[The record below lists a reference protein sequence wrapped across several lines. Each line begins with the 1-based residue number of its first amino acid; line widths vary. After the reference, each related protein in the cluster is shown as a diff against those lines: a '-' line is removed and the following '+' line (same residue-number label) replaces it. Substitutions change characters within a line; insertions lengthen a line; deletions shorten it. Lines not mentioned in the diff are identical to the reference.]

1 MKAAFASFFLFLLFL
16 HNRTIQFDIQDMKNR
31 TNKNFLTTLLSLV
44 VVVLIISAAAIVRDG
59 KIFGFDLRYV
69 PTKSAAVAADND
81 TLSVM
86 PDGAIVVNTRLLAK
100 DVQGYGGPV
109 PLRIHVSKSGVV
121 DSIVAEPNA
130 ETPDFFNH
138 ASTLFGQWQGKTVDE
153 AAAMEVDAVTGAT
166 FSSRAIIANVQRGL
180 AYAKQ
185 HAALG
190 NAPDATGSVDV
201 SGASASSG
209 GFTLGGIVALI
220 VVLMGAVVPLFVKN
234 RRWHYVQ
241 LSLNVIVLGLWT
253 GTFVSYTLLMRL
265 FSGGVSLA
273 TLGTL
278 AAPLLMV
285 LVAMLYPLAG
295 RPGHYC
301 AHVCPFGSAQEL
313 AGKLTRRKPRL
324 SPRLN
329 RALNVFRN
337 VLWGVLMVLMLTATW
352 TAWMDYELFTAFLY
366 TSASTWVIAIAVL
379 FLVLSIWVPRPYCRF
394 VCPTG
399 SLLRS

>member
-1 MKAAFASFFLFLLFL
+1 MQNAK
-16 HNRTIQFDIQDMKNR
+16 
-31 TNKNFLTTLLSLV
+31 NKNFIPALLSLV
-44 VVVLIISAAAIVRDG
+44 VVVLILSAAAIVRDG
-59 KIFGFDLRYV
+59 RIFGIDLRHAH
-69 PTKSAAVAADND
+69 TMTDAVALGND
-81 TLSVM
+81 TMSVH
-86 PDGAIVVNTRLLAK
+86 PDGTIVVDTRLLAK

-109 PLRIHVSKSGVV
+109 PLRIRVSKGGVV

-153 AAAMEVDAVTGAT
+153 AMAEEVDAVTGAT
-166 FSSRAIIANVQRGL
+166 FSSRAIITNVQRGL

-265 FSGGVSLA
+265 FSGGINLV
-273 TLGTL
+273 TFGTL
-278 AAPLLMV
+278 AAPLVMV

-366 TSASTWVIAIAVL
+366 TSASVWVIAIAVL

>member
-1 MKAAFASFFLFLLFL
+1 M
-16 HNRTIQFDIQDMKNR
+16 
-31 TNKNFLTTLLSLV
+31 
-44 VVVLIISAAAIVRDG
+44 RDG
-59 KIFGFDLRYV
+59 KIFGYDLREGQA
-69 PTKSAAVAADND
+69 PSAVVETNND
-81 TLSVM
+81 TLLVQ
-86 PDGAIVVNTRLLAK
+86 PDGSIVVSTRLLAK

-109 PLRIHVSKSGVV
+109 PLRIHINKGGVV
-121 DSIVAEPNA
+121 DSIEAEPNA

-138 ASTLFGQWQGKTVDE
+138 ASTLLGQWQGKTVDE
-153 AAAMEVDAVTGAT
+153 AMAEEVDAVTGAT
-166 FSSRAIIANVQRGL
+166 FSSRAIIANMQRGL

-190 NAPDATGSVDV
+190 NASDAVGSAEA
-201 SGASASSG
+201 SGVSASSKG
-209 GFTLGGIVALI
+209 WTLGGIAALI

-366 TSASTWVIAIAVL
+366 TSASTWVIVLAVL
-379 FLVLSIWVPRPYCRF
+379 FLVLSVWVPRPYCRF

-399 SLLRS
+399 NLFRS

>member
-1 MKAAFASFFLFLLFL
+1 MQNAK
-16 HNRTIQFDIQDMKNR
+16 
-31 TNKNFLTTLLSLV
+31 NKNFIPALLSLV
-44 VVVLIISAAAIVRDG
+44 VVVLILSAAAIVRDG
-59 KIFGFDLRYV
+59 RIFGIDLRHAHA
-69 PTKSAAVAADND
+69 TTNAVALDND
-81 TLSVM
+81 TMLVH
-86 PDGAIVVNTRLLAK
+86 PDGTIVVDTRLLAK
-100 DVQGYGGPV
+100 DVQGYGGQV
-109 PLRIHVSKSGVV
+109 PLRIHIDKGGVV
-121 DSIVAEPNA
+121 DSIEAEPNA
-130 ETPDFFNH
+130 ESPDFFSH
-138 ASTLFGQWQGKTVDE
+138 ASSLFGKWQGKTVDE
-153 AAAMEVDAVTGAT
+153 AAAMEVDGVTGAT

-185 HAALG
+185 HAALD
-190 NAPDATGSVDV
+190 NASDVTGSADV

-209 GFTLGGIVALI
+209 GWTLGGIAALL
-220 VVLMGAVVPLFVKN
+220 VVMLGAVVPLFVKN

-241 LSLNVIVLGLWT
+241 LALNVVVLGLWT

-265 FSGGVSLA
+265 FSGGINLV
-273 TLGTL
+273 TFGTL
-278 AAPLLMV
+278 AAPLVMV
-285 LVAMLYPLAG
+285 MVAMLYPLVG
-295 RPGHYC
+295 RRGHYC
-301 AHVCPFGSAQEL
+301 AHICPFGSAQEL

-329 RALNVFRN
+329 RALNMFRN

-366 TSASTWVIAIAVL
+366 TSASVWVIAIAVL

>member
-1 MKAAFASFFLFLLFL
+1 MQNAK
-16 HNRTIQFDIQDMKNR
+16 
-31 TNKNFLTTLLSLV
+31 NKNFIPALLSLV
-44 VVVLIISAAAIVRDG
+44 VVVLILSAAAIVRDG
-59 KIFGFDLRYV
+59 RIFGIDLRHAHTT
-69 PTKSAAVAADND
+69 PDAVALGND
-81 TLSVM
+81 TMSVH
-86 PDGAIVVNTRLLAK
+86 PDGTIVVDTRLLAK

-109 PLRIHVSKSGVV
+109 PLRIRVSKGGVV
-121 DSIVAEPNA
+121 DSIEAEPNA

-138 ASTLFGQWQGKTVDE
+138 ASSLFGQWQGKTVDE
-153 AAAMEVDAVTGAT
+153 AVAEEVDAVTGAT

-180 AYAKQ
+180 AYAKR
-185 HAALG
+185 HAELDKESEA
-190 NAPDATGSVDV
+190 DGSVDV
-201 SGASASSG
+201 SGSSASSG
-209 GFTLGGIVALI
+209 GWTLGGIAALL
-220 VVLMGAVVPLFVKN
+220 VVMLGAVVPLFVKN

-241 LSLNVIVLGLWT
+241 LALNVIVLGLWT

-366 TSASTWVIAIAVL
+366 TSASTWVIVLAVL
-379 FLVLSIWVPRPYCRF
+379 FLVLSVWVPRPYCRF

>member
-1 MKAAFASFFLFLLFL
+1 MQNA
-16 HNRTIQFDIQDMKNR
+16 KN
-31 TNKNFLTTLLSLV
+31 KKFIPALLSLV
-44 VVVLIISAAAIVRDG
+44 VVVLIFSAAAIVRDG
-59 KIFGFDLRYV
+59 RIFGIDLRHAH
-69 PTKSAAVAADND
+69 TMTDAVALGND
-81 TLSVM
+81 TMSVH
-86 PDGAIVVNTRLLAK
+86 PDGTIVVDTRLLAK

-109 PLRIHVSKSGVV
+109 PLRIYVSKSGVV

-138 ASTLFGQWQGKTVDE
+138 ASAIFAQWQGKTIDE
-153 AAAMEVDAVTGAT
+153 ATAMEVDGVTGAT

-185 HAALG
+185 HATLG

-201 SGASASSG
+201 SGSSVSSG

-241 LSLNVIVLGLWT
+241 LVLNVIVLGLWT

-265 FSGGVSLA
+265 FSGGINLA
-273 TLGTL
+273 ILATL

-285 LVAMLYPLAG
+285 VVAMLYPLAG

-301 AHVCPFGSAQEL
+301 AHMCPFGSAQEL
-313 AGKLTRRKPRL
+313 AGKLTRRKPRI

-329 RALNVFRN
+329 RALNMFRN

-366 TSASTWVIAIAVL
+366 TSASVWVIVLAVL
-379 FLVLSIWVPRPYCRF
+379 FLVLSVWVPRPYCRF

>member
-1 MKAAFASFFLFLLFL
+1 
-16 HNRTIQFDIQDMKNR
+16 MKNR

-44 VVVLIISAAAIVRDG
+44 AVVLMLSAAAIVRDG
-59 KIFGFDLRYV
+59 RIFGFNLRDGGSAEHGRHGV
-69 PTKSAAVAADND
+69 QASSAAPTANND
-81 TLSVM
+81 TLTVM

-100 DVQGYGGPV
+100 DVQGYGGQV
-109 PLRIHVSKSGVV
+109 PLRIHIDKGGVV
-121 DSIVAEPNA
+121 DSIEAEPNA
-130 ETPDFFNH
+130 ESPDFFNH
-138 ASTLFGQWQGKTVDE
+138 ASSLFGKWQGKTVDE
-153 AAAMEVDAVTGAT
+153 AMAEEVDAVTGAT

-180 AYAKQ
+180 AYAKR

-190 NAPDATGSVDV
+190 NASDAAGTADA
-201 SGASASSG
+201 SGASAWAEYW
-209 GFTLGGIVALI
+209 TLGSIAALL
-220 VVLMGAVVPLFVKN
+220 VVMLGAVVPLFVKN

-241 LSLNVIVLGLWT
+241 LALNVIVLGLWT

-273 TLGTL
+273 ALGTL

-337 VLWGVLMVLMLTATW
+337 VLWGVLMVLMLTVTW

-366 TSASTWVIAIAVL
+366 TSASVWVIVLAVL

-399 SLLRS
+399 SLFRS

>member
-1 MKAAFASFFLFLLFL
+1 MQNAK
-16 HNRTIQFDIQDMKNR
+16 
-31 TNKNFLTTLLSLV
+31 NKNFIPALLSLV
-44 VVVLIISAAAIVRDG
+44 VVVLILSAAAIVRDG
-59 KIFGFDLRYV
+59 RIFGIDLRHAH
-69 PTKSAAVAADND
+69 TMTDAVALGND
-81 TLSVM
+81 TMSVH
-86 PDGAIVVNTRLLAK
+86 PDGTIVVDTRLLAK

-109 PLRIHVSKSGVV
+109 PLRIRVSKGGVV

-138 ASTLFGQWQGKTVDE
+138 ASTLLGQWQGKTVDE
-153 AAAMEVDAVTGAT
+153 AMAEEVDAVTGAT

-185 HAALG
+185 HAELDKESEADGPDSDAVGSAGVLG
-190 NAPDATGSVDV
+190 V
-201 SGASASSG
+201 SASAKG
-209 GFTLGGIVALI
+209 WTLGGIAALI
-220 VVLMGAVVPLFVKN
+220 VALLGAVVPLFVKN

-241 LSLNVIVLGLWT
+241 LALNVVVLGLWT

-265 FSGGVSLA
+265 FSSGVSLA
-273 TLGTL
+273 TFGTL

-295 RPGHYC
+295 RRGHYC

-313 AGKLTRRKPRL
+313 AGKLTRRKLRL

-329 RALNVFRN
+329 KALNVFRN

-366 TSASTWVIAIAVL
+366 TSASVWVIVLAVL
-379 FLVLSIWVPRPYCRF
+379 FLILSVWVPRPYCRF

>member
-1 MKAAFASFFLFLLFL
+1 
-16 HNRTIQFDIQDMKNR
+16 MKNR
-31 TNKNFLTTLLSLV
+31 KNKNFLTTLLSLV
-44 VVVLIISAAAIVRDG
+44 VVVLLLSAAAIVRDG
-59 KIFGFDLRYV
+59 KLFGFDLRDGRATEHGRHGV
-69 PTKSAAVAADND
+69 QASPAALTANND
-81 TLSVM
+81 TLTVM

-100 DVQGYGGPV
+100 DVQGFGGPV
-109 PLRIHVSKSGVV
+109 PLRIHIGKGGVV
-121 DSIVAEPNA
+121 DSIEAEPNA
-130 ETPDFFNH
+130 ESPDFFNH
-138 ASTLFGQWQGKTVDE
+138 ASSLFGKWQGKTVDE
-153 AAAMEVDAVTGAT
+153 AMAEEVDAVTGAT

-180 AYAKQ
+180 AYAKR
-185 HAALG
+185 HAELDKESEA
-190 NAPDATGSVDV
+190 DGSVDV
-201 SGASASSG
+201 SGSSASSG
-209 GFTLGGIVALI
+209 GWTLGGIAALL
-220 VVLMGAVVPLFVKN
+220 VVMLGAVVPLFVKN

-241 LSLNVIVLGLWT
+241 LALNVIVLGLWT
-253 GTFVSYTLLMRL
+253 GTFVSYTLLMRI

-273 TLGTL
+273 ALGTL

-329 RALNVFRN
+329 RLLVIFRN

-366 TSASTWVIAIAVL
+366 TSASVWVIAIAVL

-399 SLLRS
+399 NLLRS

>member
-1 MKAAFASFFLFLLFL
+1 
-16 HNRTIQFDIQDMKNR
+16 MKNR
-31 TNKNFLTTLLSLV
+31 TNKNFITTLLSLV
-44 VVVLIISAAAIVRDG
+44 VVVLILSAEAIVRDG
-59 KIFGFDLRYV
+59 RIFGFDLRDV
-69 PTKSAAVAADND
+69 PTKSAAVAVDND

-86 PDGAIVVNTRLLAK
+86 PDGTIVVDTRLLAK
-100 DVQGYGGPV
+100 DVQGYGGQV
-109 PLRIHVSKSGVV
+109 PLRICVSKGGVV

-138 ASTLFGQWQGKTVDE
+138 ASALLGKWQGKTVDE
-153 AAAMEVDAVTGAT
+153 AMAEEVDAVTGAT

-190 NAPDATGSVDV
+190 NASDVTGSADV

-209 GFTLGGIVALI
+209 GWTLGGIAALLVAML
-220 VVLMGAVVPLFVKN
+220 GAVVPLFVKN

-241 LSLNVIVLGLWT
+241 LALNVIVLGLWT

-265 FSGGVSLA
+265 FSGGVNLV
-273 TLGTL
+273 TFGTL
-278 AAPLLMV
+278 AAPLVMV
-285 LVAMLYPLAG
+285 LVAMLYPLVG
-295 RPGHYC
+295 RRGHYC
-301 AHVCPFGSAQEL
+301 AHICPFGSAQEL
-313 AGKLTRRKPRL
+313 AGKLTRRKPRI

-329 RALNVFRN
+329 RMLNVFRN
-337 VLWGVLMVLMLTATW
+337 LLWGVLMVLMLTATW

-366 TSASTWVIAIAVL
+366 TSASSWVIALAVL
-379 FLVLSIWVPRPYCRF
+379 FLVLSVWVPRPYCRF

>member
-1 MKAAFASFFLFLLFL
+1 
-16 HNRTIQFDIQDMKNR
+16 MKNR

-109 PLRIHVSKSGVV
+109 PLRIRVSKGGVV

-153 AAAMEVDAVTGAT
+153 AMAEEMDAVTGAT
-166 FSSRAIIANVQRGL
+166 FSSRAIIANMQRGL

-190 NAPDATGSVDV
+190 NASDVVGSAEA
-201 SGASASSG
+201 SGVSASSKG
-209 GFTLGGIVALI
+209 WTLGGIAALI

-366 TSASTWVIAIAVL
+366 TSASVWVIAIAVL

>member
-1 MKAAFASFFLFLLFL
+1 MQNTK
-16 HNRTIQFDIQDMKNR
+16 
-31 TNKNFLTTLLSLV
+31 NKNFIPALLSLV
-44 VVVLIISAAAIVRDG
+44 VVVLILSAAAIVRDG
-59 KIFGFDLRYV
+59 RIFGIDLRHAH
-69 PTKSAAVAADND
+69 TMTDAVALGND
-81 TLSVM
+81 TMSVH
-86 PDGAIVVNTRLLAK
+86 PDGTIVVDTRLLAK

-153 AAAMEVDAVTGAT
+153 AAAMEVDGVTGAT
-166 FSSRAIIANVQRGL
+166 FSSRAIITNVQRGL

-241 LSLNVIVLGLWT
+241 LVLNVIVLGLWT

-265 FSGGVSLA
+265 FSGGINLA
-273 TLGTL
+273 TLATL

-285 LVAMLYPLAG
+285 VVAMLYPLAG

-301 AHVCPFGSAQEL
+301 AHMCPFGSAQEL
-313 AGKLTRRKPRL
+313 AGKLTRRKPRI

-329 RALNVFRN
+329 RMLNVFRN
-337 VLWGVLMVLMLTATW
+337 VLWGVLMGLMLTATW
-352 TAWMDYELFTAFLY
+352 TAWIDYELFTAFLY
-366 TSASTWVIAIAVL
+366 SSASVWVIVLAVL
-379 FLVLSIWVPRPYCRF
+379 FLVLSVWVPRPYCRF
-394 VCPTG
+394 LCPTG
-399 SLLRS
+399 TLLKN

>member
-1 MKAAFASFFLFLLFL
+1 MQNAK
-16 HNRTIQFDIQDMKNR
+16 
-31 TNKNFLTTLLSLV
+31 NKNFIPALLSLV
-44 VVVLIISAAAIVRDG
+44 VVVLILSAAAIVRDG
-59 KIFGFDLRYV
+59 RIFGIDLRHAH
-69 PTKSAAVAADND
+69 TMTDAVALGND
-81 TLSVM
+81 TMSVH
-86 PDGAIVVNTRLLAK
+86 PDGTIVVDTRLLAK

-130 ETPDFFNH
+130 ESPDFFNH
-138 ASTLFGQWQGKTVDE
+138 ASAILAQWQGKTVDE
-153 AAAMEVDAVTGAT
+153 AAAMEVDGVTGAT
-166 FSSRAIIANVQRGL
+166 FSSRAIITNVQRGL

-265 FSGGVSLA
+265 FSGGRKPCHARHARRSVAYGSGGYALSSRRSTRTLLRPRVPVRLGSGACRQTNSTQTPNLA
-273 TLGTL
+273 TLEQS
-278 AAPLLMV
+278 AQRVPQRSV
-285 LVAMLYPLAG
+285 
-295 RPGHYC
+295 
-301 AHVCPFGSAQEL
+301 GSAYGAHAHRYL
-313 AGKLTRRKPRL
+313 DR
-324 SPRLN
+324 
-329 RALNVFRN
+329 
-337 VLWGVLMVLMLTATW
+337 
-352 TAWMDYELFTAFLY
+352 MDGL
-366 TSASTWVIAIAVL
+366 
-379 FLVLSIWVPRPYCRF
+379 
-394 VCPTG
+394 
-399 SLLRS
+399 

>member
-1 MKAAFASFFLFLLFL
+1 
-16 HNRTIQFDIQDMKNR
+16 MKNR

-44 VVVLIISAAAIVRDG
+44 AVVLMLSAAAIVRDG
-59 KIFGFDLRYV
+59 RIFGFNLRDGGSAEHGRHGV
-69 PTKSAAVAADND
+69 QASSAAPTANND
-81 TLSVM
+81 TLTVM

-100 DVQGYGGPV
+100 DVQGYGGQV
-109 PLRIHVSKSGVV
+109 PLRIHIDKGGVV
-121 DSIVAEPNA
+121 DSIEAEPNA
-130 ETPDFFNH
+130 ESPDFFNH
-138 ASTLFGQWQGKTVDE
+138 ASSLFGQWQGKTVDE
-153 AAAMEVDAVTGAT
+153 AMAEEVDAVTGAT

-180 AYAKQ
+180 AYAKR
-185 HAALG
+185 HAELYNASEADFF
-190 NAPDATGSVDV
+190 APDAAGSPLGAAGSAD
-201 SGASASSG
+201 GLGAFASAMG
-209 GFTLGGIVALI
+209 WTLGSFVALL
-220 VVLMGAVVPLFVKN
+220 VAMLGAIVPLFVNN

-241 LSLNVIVLGLWT
+241 LALNVVVLGLWT
-253 GTFVSYTLLMRL
+253 GTFLSYTLLMRF
-265 FSGGVSLA
+265 FSGGINIA
-273 TLGTL
+273 TFGTI
-278 AAPLLMV
+278 AAPFVMV
-285 LVAMLYPLAG
+285 WVAMLYPLAG

-337 VLWGVLMVLMLTATW
+337 VLWGLLMVLMLTATW

-366 TSASTWVIAIAVL
+366 TSASVWVIAIAVL

-399 SLLRS
+399 SLFRS

>member
-1 MKAAFASFFLFLLFL
+1 
-16 HNRTIQFDIQDMKNR
+16 MKNR
-31 TNKNFLTTLLSLV
+31 TNKNFIVSLMSLV
-44 VVVLIISAAAIVRDG
+44 VVLLLLSAAAIVRDG
-59 KIFGFDLRYV
+59 KLFGFDLRDGRATEHGRHDV
-69 PTKSAAVAADND
+69 QASTAALTANND
-81 TLSVM
+81 TLTVM

-100 DVQGYGGPV
+100 DVQGYGGQV
-109 PLRIHVSKSGVV
+109 PLRIHIDKGGVV
-121 DSIVAEPNA
+121 DSIEAEPNA
-130 ETPDFFNH
+130 ESPDFFNH
-138 ASTLFGQWQGKTVDE
+138 ASSLFGKWQGKTVDE
-153 AAAMEVDAVTGAT
+153 AMAEEVDAVTGAT

-180 AYAKQ
+180 AYAKR
-185 HAALG
+185 HAELDKESEADG
-190 NAPDATGSVDV
+190 PDSDAVGSAGVP
-201 SGASASSG
+201 GASASAKG
-209 GFTLGGIVALI
+209 WTLGGIAALI
-220 VVLMGAVVPLFVKN
+220 VALLGAVVPLFVKN

>member
-1 MKAAFASFFLFLLFL
+1 MQNAK
-16 HNRTIQFDIQDMKNR
+16 
-31 TNKNFLTTLLSLV
+31 NKNFIPALLSLV
-44 VVVLIISAAAIVRDG
+44 VVVLILSAAAIVRDG
-59 KIFGFDLRYV
+59 RIFGIDLRHAH
-69 PTKSAAVAADND
+69 TMTDAVALGND
-81 TLSVM
+81 TMSVH
-86 PDGAIVVNTRLLAK
+86 PDGTIVVDTRLLAK

-130 ETPDFFNH
+130 ESPDFFNH
-138 ASTLFGQWQGKTVDE
+138 ASAILVRWQGKTIDE
-153 AAAMEVDAVTGAT
+153 ATAMEVDGVTGAT

-180 AYAKQ
+180 AYSKQ
-185 HAALG
+185 HATLG

-209 GFTLGGIVALI
+209 GWTLGGILALI

-241 LSLNVIVLGLWT
+241 LVLNVIVLGLWT

-265 FSGGVSLA
+265 FSGGISLA
-273 TLGTL
+273 TLATL

-285 LVAMLYPLAG
+285 VVAMLYPLAG

-301 AHVCPFGSAQEL
+301 AHMCPFGSAQEL
-313 AGKLTRRKPRL
+313 AGKLTRRKPRI
-324 SPRLN
+324 SPHLN
-329 RALNVFRN
+329 RALNMFRN

-366 TSASTWVIAIAVL
+366 SSASVWVIVLAVL
-379 FLVLSIWVPRPYCRF
+379 FLVLSVWVPRPYCRF